1 MLVALLLAHGARTA
15 RSPRQPDLDWELRDH
30 MRKDDDRG
38 LYLEPSE
45 YVHPPQRSRNE
56 EGLDLQSSSAS
67 FAENTMPSIFTEV
80 GAKMTNPNE
89 KWHFCAEGGKECS
102 CAGGM
107 VRFGRKTSEQEVWTY
122 PTLLG
127 RESSV
132 TCSLDAL
139 QAKRVKMP
147 DKGNVGEPNQCQC
160 IERVVRVSTEVM
172 SFLQVEEVD
181 EDFGESFPPK
191 RGQRRRDLDDEEDD
205 DGNSLESLMEEE
217 MGAESE
223 EGDTPAAEEAAN
235 EIQEKQG
242 KATAPKLPK
251 PSGPG
256 PWKMCMT
263 VPVPDI
269 AKESRDNKEISA
281 ADEASV
287 KPTER
292 MINLELAEAVYM
304 KKCEENDDEVWT
316 YLMSSG
322 QLRHSGTGKCLA
334 VHFEGAKPILR
345 ANDCILVE
353 SPDLTQR
360 WSVDFYQGTEFS
372 KGSGQIRLQQGAT
385 SANSYCL
392 TTSAWDTPSLEK
404 CSASAATW
412 HFESPS
418 QVGKHQWSE
427 CGTENEKCQS
437 CTGEIKFGNADL
449 EAWTK
454 AVPVPNELDEVADV
468 KCTLDE
474 LQDIAL
480 HDPVLINPREQPEYR
495 ECQCNNGET
504 GLPKVGL
511 ETSGGGGSMVG
522 VSVGV
527 GAAVLLCG
535 VGAVVYL
542 QKKKKGEQMDGEHEE
557 EEEWEEEEEYEE
569 EYEEG

>member
-1 MLVALLLAHGARTA
+1 
-15 RSPRQPDLDWELRDH
+15 

-38 LYLEPSE
+38 LFLEPSE
-45 YVHPPQRSRNE
+45 YVHPPQRPRS

-67 FAENTMPSIFTEV
+67 LEESAGASGMPSIFAEV
-80 GAKMTNPNE
+80 GAKMSNPNE
-89 KWHFCAEGGKECS
+89 KWHFCSELGKPCS

-127 RESSV
+127 RDTSV
-132 TCSLDAL
+132 TCSLEAL

-172 SFLQVEEVD
+172 SFLQVTDVD
-181 EDFGESFPPK
+181 DDFDENFPPE
-191 RGQRRRDLDDEEDD
+191 RAQRRRDLEDEEGSPFD
-205 DGNSLESLMEEE
+205 SLMEEE
-217 MGAESE
+217 MGVESE
-223 EGDTPAAEEAAN
+223 EGDTPAAEQAAD
-235 EIQEKQG
+235 EIQARQG

-269 AKESRDNKEISA
+269 AKESRDNNEISA
-281 ADEASV
+281 AEEASV

-304 KKCEENDDEVWT
+304 KKCEDNDDEVWT

-334 VHFEGAKPILR
+334 VHFEGSKPILR

-360 WSVDFYQGTEFS
+360 WSVEFYQGTDFQ

-385 SANSYCL
+385 SASSYCL

-495 ECQCNNGET
+495 ECQCNNGESGPAT
-504 GLPKVGL
+504 GL
-511 ETSGGGGSMVG
+511 ETGGGGGSMMGVSIGVG
-522 VSVGV
+522 VL
-527 GAAVLLCG
+527 VLALG
-535 VGAVVYL
+535 GGAVVYL
-542 QKKKKGEQMDGEHEE
+542 QKQKKGEQMDGEHE